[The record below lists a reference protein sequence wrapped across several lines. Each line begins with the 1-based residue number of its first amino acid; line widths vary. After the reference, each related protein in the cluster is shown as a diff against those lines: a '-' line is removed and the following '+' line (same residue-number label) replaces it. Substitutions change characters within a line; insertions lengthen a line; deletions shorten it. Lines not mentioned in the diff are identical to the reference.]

1 MANPL
6 TRLLSLPL
14 TLVSYIVVRILRL
27 LQRTGRF
34 TTIGYHHPGSENA
47 GRTNSDDED
56 DDEHIVDPT
65 AASRQFVKQLGR
77 RQQHHDA
84 LSTESL
90 DPAMWCTQGGYNGA
104 LKRAKEEHKILLV
117 VLLSRQHQDA
127 RAFLK

>member
-6 TRLLSLPL
+6 ARLLSLPL

-34 TTIGYHHPGSENA
+34 TSIGYHHPGSEDT
-47 GRTNSDDED
+47 GSSDND
-56 DDEHIVDPT
+56 DDQQEHIVDPT
-65 AASRQFVKQLGR
+65 VASKQFVKQLGR
-77 RQQHHDA
+77 RQHDA
-84 LSTESL
+84 SSTESL
-90 DPAMWCTQGGYNGA
+90 DQAMWCTQGGYNGA
-104 LKRAKEEHKILLV
+104 LKRAKEDHKILLV